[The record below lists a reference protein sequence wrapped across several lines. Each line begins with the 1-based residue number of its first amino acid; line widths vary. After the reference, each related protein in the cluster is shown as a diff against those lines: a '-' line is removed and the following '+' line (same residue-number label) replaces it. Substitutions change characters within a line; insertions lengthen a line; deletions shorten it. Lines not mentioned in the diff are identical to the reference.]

1 MKKEHE
7 KKQKPERLFR
17 LRRNLLCMLLCCLGI
32 GISGNV
38 IAWQTM
44 SLHLEKVGIIRDIQ

>member
-7 KKQKPERLFR
+7 KKQNPERLFR

-44 SLHLEKVGIIRDIQ
+44 SLHLEKVGIISS